1 MSTAYS
7 VITNRILMIPVASEF
22 DRSSLED
29 SQYGTSESLGADS
42 LDIYRFLSTFEE
54 AQKLVRGVKI
64 YLLVVVKYET
74 SNACSRFSN

>member
-1 MSTAYS
+1 
-7 VITNRILMIPVASEF
+7 MIPVASEF

-29 SQYGTSESLGADS
+29 SQYGTFGSLRVGS

-54 AQKLVRGVKI
+54 AQKLVRRVKI

-74 SNACSRFSN
+74 SNAYSRFSN

>member
-7 VITNRILMIPVASEF
+7 VITDGILMIPVASEF

-29 SQYGTSESLGADS
+29 SQYGTFESLGVDS

-74 SNACSRFSN
+74 SNACPRFSN